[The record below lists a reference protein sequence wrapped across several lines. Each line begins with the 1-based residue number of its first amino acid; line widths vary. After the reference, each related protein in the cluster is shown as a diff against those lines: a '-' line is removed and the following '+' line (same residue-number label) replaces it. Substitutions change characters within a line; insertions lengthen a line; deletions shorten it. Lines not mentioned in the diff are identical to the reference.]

1 MFIFK
6 KLITPVL
13 LPPGIFII
21 IWMVVGY
28 IALRKKHRWSGI
40 GAICIAALLWMV
52 SISPFADF
60 MMSGLESGLAIPDR
74 LEGDV
79 IIVLGG
85 SVYDASPDL
94 SGTGAPGP
102 DTMQRMVT
110 GARLQRRLGVPII
123 ISGGKVYKTSGSIA
137 NVTQRFLI
145 DLGIPS
151 QAVILENRSRDTYEN
166 ALYCKAICDQKGFAR
181 PVLVTSGYHIKRAML
196 GFKKA
201 GLNPL
206 PFPCAITTWPN
217 KQYGWHS
224 YLPKAGAL
232 ATTSAA
238 LHEWIGLLYYN
249 MALTQH

>member
-6 KLITPVL
+6 KLITPFL

-21 IWMVVGY
+21 ILMVAGCM
-28 IALRKKHRWSGI
+28 ALRKKHRWSGI
-40 GAICIAALLWMV
+40 GGLSIAALLWTV
-52 SISPFADF
+52 SIGPFADF
-60 MMSGLESGLAIPDR
+60 VMSGLESGLAIPDQPK
-74 LEGDV
+74 GDV
-79 IIVLGG
+79 VIVLGG
-85 SVYDASPDL
+85 SVYGASPDL

-102 DTMQRMVT
+102 DTVQRMVT

-123 ISGGKVYKTSGSIA
+123 ISGGKVYKTSASIA
-137 NVTQRFLI
+137 NATKRFLI

-166 ALYCKAICDQKGFAR
+166 ALYCKAICDQKGFTR

-196 GFKKA
+196 SFKKV

-206 PFPCAITTWPN
+206 PFPCAVTTWPN

-224 YLPKAGAL
+224 YLPKAEAL

-238 LHEWIGLLYYN
+238 LHEWIGLLYYK
-249 MALTQH
+249 MRY

>member
-1 MFIFK
+1 MFILK
-6 KLITPVL
+6 KLITPFL

-21 IWMVVGY
+21 ILMVVGY
-28 IALRKKHRWSGI
+28 MALRKKHYRSGI
-40 GAICIAALLWMV
+40 GALSIVALLWMV
-52 SISPFADF
+52 SVAPFADF
-60 MMSGLESGLAIPDR
+60 MMRSLESGLAIPDQP
-74 LEGDV
+74 EGDV

-85 SVYDASPDL
+85 SVYGASPDL

-110 GARLQRRLGVPII
+110 GARLQHALGIPII
-123 ISGGKVYKTSGSIA
+123 ISGGKVYKTSGSISK
-137 NVTQRFLI
+137 VTKRFLI

-166 ALYCKAICDQKGFAR
+166 ALYSKAICDQKGFAR
-181 PVLVTSGYHIKRAML
+181 PVLVTSAYHIKRSIL
-196 GFKKA
+196 SFKKV

-217 KQYGWHS
+217 KHYGWTS
-224 YLPKAGAL
+224 YLPRAGAL

-238 LHEWIGLLYYN
+238 LHEWIGLIYYN
-249 MALTQH
+249 ILYF